1 MEKIISIPGIYG
13 DPMTA
18 FFGTEE
24 EIANMEKQEE
34 NTKAAWIAVVE
45 NPDFSALGFQSGNNY
60 YIISRTTDSNG
71 EWRLTNFWNG
81 TMANGKSYIM
91 DPSYHEYYSGK
102 NEGYK
107 GSGGLS
113 LFDVLARYCHN
124 KDLKISVV

>member
-1 MEKIISIPGIYG
+1 MEKTITIPGVYG
-13 DPMTA
+13 DPLTA
-18 FFGTEE
+18 FFGTDE

-45 NPDFSALGFQSGNNY
+45 NPEFSALGFQSGNDY
-60 YIISRTTDSNG
+60 YIVSRSTDSNG
-71 EWRLTNFWNG
+71 EWRLTSFWNG

-91 DPSYHEYYSGK
+91 DPSYHEYYAGK

-107 GSGGLS
+107 GSGGSS
-113 LFDVLARYCHN
+113 LFDVLTAYCHN

>member
-13 DPMTA
+13 DPLTA
-18 FFGTEE
+18 FFGTED

-34 NTKAAWIAVVE
+34 NTKAAWTAVVE
-45 NPDFSALGFQSGNNY
+45 NPEFSALGFQSGNNY
-60 YIISRTTDSNG
+60 YIISRTTDENG

-81 TMANGKSYIM
+81 TMPNGKTYSM

-113 LFDVLARYCHN
+113 LFDVLAGYCHN

>member
-1 MEKIISIPGIYG
+1 MEKQIVIPGIYG

-24 EIANMEKQEE
+24 EQEAMEKQE
-34 NTKAAWIAVVE
+34 NFTKAAWIAIVE
-45 NPDFSALGFQSGNNY
+45 NPDFSALGFQSGNDY
-60 YIISRTTDSNG
+60 YIVSRTTDENG
-71 EWRLTNFWNG
+71 YWRLTSFWNG
-81 TMANGKSYIM
+81 TMPNGKTYIM
-91 DPSYHEYYSGK
+91 DPSYHEYYAGK

-113 LFDVLARYCHN
+113 LFDVLARYCQN

>member
-1 MEKIISIPGIYG
+1 MEKTITIPGVYG

-45 NPDFSALGFQSGNNY
+45 NPEFSALGFQSGNDY
-60 YIISRTTDSNG
+60 YIVSRSTDSNG
-71 EWRLTNFWNG
+71 EWRLTSFWNG
-81 TMANGKSYIM
+81 KMPNGKIYNM
-91 DPSYHEYYSGK
+91 DPSYHEYYAGK

-113 LFDVLARYCHN
+113 LFNVLTAYCHN
-124 KDLKISVV
+124 KELTITVC

>member
-13 DPMTA
+13 DPLTA

-34 NTKAAWIAVVE
+34 NTKAAWTAVVE
-45 NPDFSALGFQSGNNY
+45 NPEFSALGFQSGNNY
-60 YIISRTTDSNG
+60 YIISRTTDNNG

-81 TMANGKSYIM
+81 TMPNGKTYIM
-91 DPSYHEYYSGK
+91 DPSFHEYYSGK

-113 LFDVLARYCHN
+113 LFDVLAGYCHN
-124 KDLKISVV
+124 KELTITVC

>member
-91 DPSYHEYYSGK
+91 DPSYHEYYSEK

>member
-45 NPDFSALGFQSGNNY
+45 NPDFSALGFQSGNDY
-60 YIISRTTDSNG
+60 YIVSRTTDENG

-81 TMANGKSYIM
+81 TMPNGKTYIM

-102 NEGYK
+102 NQGYK
-107 GSGGLS
+107 GSSGLS
-113 LFDVLARYCHN
+113 LFDVLAGYCHN

>member
-1 MEKIISIPGIYG
+1 MEKQIVIPGIYG

-24 EIANMEKQEE
+24 EQEAMEKQE
-34 NTKAAWIAVVE
+34 NFTKAAWIAVVE

-60 YIISRTTDSNG
+60 YIISRTTDENG

-81 TMANGKSYIM
+81 TMPNGKSYIM

-102 NEGYK
+102 SEGYK
-107 GSGGLS
+107 GSSGLS
-113 LFDVLARYCHN
+113 LFDVLAGYCHN
-124 KDLKISVV
+124 KELTITVC

>member
-1 MEKIISIPGIYG
+1 MEKTITIPGVYG

-24 EIANMEKQEE
+24 EIANMEKQE
-34 NTKAAWIAVVE
+34 NVTKAAWIAVVE
-45 NPDFSALGFQSGNNY
+45 NPEFSALGFQSGNDY
-60 YIISRTTDSNG
+60 YIVSRTTDNNG

-81 TMANGKSYIM
+81 KMPNGKTYNM
-91 DPSYHEYYSGK
+91 DPSYHEYYAGK

-113 LFDVLARYCHN
+113 LFDVLAGYCQN

>member
-1 MEKIISIPGIYG
+1 MEKMINIPGIYG
-13 DPMTA
+13 DPLTA

-24 EIANMEKQEE
+24 EQEEMEKQE
-34 NTKAAWIAVVE
+34 NVTKAAWIAVVE
-45 NPDFSALGFQSGNNY
+45 NPEFSALGFQSGNNY
-60 YIISRTTDSNG
+60 YIISRTTDENG

-81 TMANGKSYIM
+81 TMPNGKTYIM

-113 LFDVLARYCHN
+113 LFDVLAGYCHN

>member
-124 KDLKISVV
+124 KELKVSVV

>member
-1 MEKIISIPGIYG
+1 MEKQVIIPGIYG

-107 GSGGLS
+107 GSSGLS
-113 LFDVLARYCHN
+113 LFDVLAGYCHN